1 MASSVSPQTPVLG
14 DNVFRLQCTFTLT
27 ANNPVEQL
35 LGLTLMRKKSTDQD
49 FQNILVFNPPS
60 LNVAPSY
67 IDTSLETRTTVK
79 WPDTSLST
87 SATLTFNNT
96 LCSDIADYKWEY
108 TYFQSPAGTLQDSS
122 TNVVDVKGGY
132 TYILN
137 HTCNAKSNRSFNIT
151 YIVHLFKALIY
162 ENESRTSSFNYS
174 LLIIT

>member
-1 MASSVSPQTPVLG
+1 MLG
-14 DNVFRLQCTFTLT
+14 DNVFRLECTFTLT
-27 ANNPVEQL
+27 ANPVEQL
-35 LGLTLMRKKSTDQD
+35 QGLTLMRKKSTDQD
-49 FQNILVFNPPS
+49 FQNILVFGPPN
-60 LNVAPSY
+60 LNIAPTY
-67 IDTSLETRTTVK
+67 IDTSLETRTSVT

-96 LCSDIADYKWEY
+96 LCSDIADYKWDY
-108 TYFQSPAGTLQDSS
+108 TYFQAGGSGTLQDSS
-122 TNVVDVKGGY
+122 TTVVDVKGGY

-151 YIVHLFKALIY
+151 YIVHILKALIY